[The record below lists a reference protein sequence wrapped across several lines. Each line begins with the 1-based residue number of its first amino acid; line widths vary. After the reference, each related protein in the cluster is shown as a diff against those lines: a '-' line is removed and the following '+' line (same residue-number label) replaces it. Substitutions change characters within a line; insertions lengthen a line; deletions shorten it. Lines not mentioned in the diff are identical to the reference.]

1 MAERNI
7 VIEHGKHIPPSSRE
21 TEIVERKGLGHP
33 DTLIDGAVEAA
44 SRELCKEYISRFGR
58 ILHHNL
64 DKGQI
69 CAGGSN
75 PEFGGGKITKPI
87 HALLSG
93 RATFEA
99 EGKKIPAS
107 DIAIDAA
114 KRYLERTI
122 RNIDIEHGAEFESRI
137 APGSKDLVELFL
149 RGPKIPFANDTSI
162 GVGFAPFS
170 SLERLVL
177 ATEEYL
183 NSPSYK
189 RKHPECGEDIK
200 VMGMRQG
207 GRIRLSV
214 AVAFVSRHVSSLK
227 DYRQKKS
234 DMRSDL
240 MGFAAKTT
248 GSPVEVLLN
257 TADDEKS
264 GSVYLTV
271 TGTSAEAGDDG
282 QVGRGNRVN
291 GLITP
296 MRQMTLEAA
305 AGKNPV
311 SHVGKIYSVLADELA
326 MAIVED
332 EPEIED
338 VSISLLS
345 QIGKPIDRPELVSVS
360 LVCAPDAYA
369 RASRNAQAI
378 VDEGLADITE
388 LTDRIVS
395 GKRRVF

>member
-1 MAERNI
+1 MAKRNI
-7 VIEHGKHIPPSSRE
+7 VVEHDRHIPPSSRE
-21 TEIVERKGLGHP
+21 IEIVERKGLGHP

-44 SRELCKEYISRFGR
+44 SRALCREYISRFGK

-69 CAGGSN
+69 CAGGTR
-75 PEFGGGKITKPI
+75 PEFGGGKIIKPI
-87 HALLSG
+87 HVLLSG

-107 DIAIDAA
+107 DIAIGTARD
-114 KRYLERTI
+114 YLKKTI
-122 RNIDIEHGAEFESRI
+122 RNLDVENGAEFESRI

-162 GVGFAPFS
+162 GVGFAPLS
-170 SLERLVL
+170 TLERLVL

-183 NSPSYK
+183 NSPAYK

-207 GRIRLSV
+207 GRIRLGV
-214 AVAFVSRHVSSLK
+214 AVAFVSRHVSSLR
-227 DYRQKKS
+227 DYSQKKS
-234 DMRSDL
+234 AMISDI
-240 MGFAAKTT
+240 MGFAAKTA

-257 TADDEKS
+257 TADDERS

-326 MAIVED
+326 MRIVKD
-332 EPEIED
+332 EPEVRD
-338 VSISLLS
+338 VAISLLS
-345 QIGKPIDRPELVSVS
+345 QIGEPIDRPEVASVS
-360 LVCAPDAYA
+360 LVCAPEAYK

-378 VDEGLADITE
+378 VDDGLANITE
-388 LTDRIVS
+388 LTDRIVN
-395 GKRRVF
+395 GKRRIY

>member
-1 MAERNI
+1 MAKRNI
-7 VIEHGKHIPPSSRE
+7 VVEHGRHIPPSSRE
-21 TEIVERKGLGHP
+21 IEIVERKGLGHP
-33 DTLIDGAVEAA
+33 DTLIDGSVEAA
-44 SRELCKEYISRFGR
+44 SRALCKEYISRFGK

-69 CAGGSN
+69 CAGGTE
-75 PEFGGGKITKPI
+75 PEFGGGKIIKPI
-87 HALLSG
+87 HVLLSG

-114 KRYLERTI
+114 KSYLKRTV
-122 RNIDIEHGAEFESRI
+122 RNLDVINGAEFESRI
-137 APGSKDLVELFL
+137 APGSKDLVALFL

-162 GVGFAPFS
+162 GVGFAPLS
-170 SLERLVL
+170 TLERLVL

-183 NSPSYK
+183 NSPPYK

-207 GRIRLSV
+207 GSIRLGV
-214 AVAFVSRHVSSLK
+214 AVAFVSRHVSSLR

-234 DMRSDL
+234 AMISDIRE
-240 MGFAAKTT
+240 FAAKTA

-257 TADDEKS
+257 TADDERS

-326 MAIVED
+326 LKIVKD
-332 EPEIED
+332 EPEVRD
-338 VSISLLS
+338 VAISLLS
-345 QIGKPIDRPELVSVS
+345 QIGEPIDRPEVASVS
-360 LVCAPDAYA
+360 LVCAPEAYK

-378 VDEGLADITE
+378 VDDGLANITE
-388 LTDRIVS
+388 LTDRIVN
-395 GKRRVF
+395 GKRRIF

>member
-7 VIEHGKHIPPSSRE
+7 VIERGKHIPPSSRE

-44 SRELCKEYISRFGR
+44 SRELCKEYISRFGK

-69 CAGGSN
+69 CAGGTM

-87 HALLSG
+87 HVLLSG

-107 DIAIDAA
+107 DIAVGAA

-122 RNIDIEHGAEFESRI
+122 RNIDIGNVEFESRI

-170 SLERLVL
+170 TLERLVL

-214 AVAFVSRHVSSLK
+214 AVAFVSKHVPSLR
-227 DYRQKKS
+227 DYSQKKS
-234 DMRSDL
+234 AIRSDV
-240 MGFAAKTT
+240 MEFAAKTA

-345 QIGKPIDRPELVSVS
+345 QIGEPIDRPEVASVS

-378 VDEGLADITE
+378 MDEGLADITE